1 MEKIKILWAD
11 DEVDFLKSHIT
22 YLEDKGYSVQS
33 VSNGQDALDKAI
45 EESFDVIFLDES
57 MPGMSGL
64 ETLQE
69 IKKIKSN
76 LPIVLITKNEEEDLM
91 EEAIGSQIADYLI
104 KPVKP
109 QQIILTLKKIIDNK
123 RLVTEKTTQA
133 YQQEFQK
140 LFMSIQSVSGYT
152 EWVELYKKLVY
163 WELELDNADSDDM
176 FHIMEMQKREAN
188 VEFNKFVIKHYFGW
202 IKHPMDADTPTLSH
216 TLFKKK
222 VFPYLIQDKPTF
234 FILIDNLRYDQ
245 WKMIEPYFDEIFD
258 RVEDDTFFSILP
270 TATQYSRNGIFA
282 GMSPLEI
289 SKQLPQYWKNDD
301 EEGGKNLFEKE
312 LLGYQ
317 LSKNFKN
324 PIKHSYHK
332 ILTLEDG
339 NQLTKD
345 FNNLLHNQLNV
356 IVYNFVDMISH
367 ARTEMEVMKELAK
380 DEKAFRSLTVSWFE
394 HSNLLSLIK
403 KLQSKDVNIIITT
416 DHGTTQV
423 MNPSKCVGDR
433 LTSTNIRYK
442 AGKNLQYNEKD
453 VFVVKKPEDAALPQS
468 NLSTSYIFAKEDNY
482 LIYQNNYNHYVQFF
496 KNSFQ
501 HGGISLEEMIV
512 PFIAYTS
519 KKR

>member
-11 DEVDFLKSHIT
+11 DELDFLKSHIT

-33 VSNGQDALDKAI
+33 VSNGQDAIDKVL

-57 MPGMSGL
+57 MPGLSGL

-69 IKKIKSN
+69 IKRNRSN

-91 EEAIGSQIADYLI
+91 EDAIGSQIADYLI

-123 RLVTEKTTQA
+123 RLITEKTTQA

-140 LFMSIQSVSGYT
+140 LFMSIQSVSGYE
-152 EWVELYKKLVY
+152 EWVELYKKLIY
-163 WELELDNADSDDM
+163 WELELDNADSAEM
-176 FHIMEMQKREAN
+176 FHIMEMQKKEAN
-188 VEFNKFVIKHYFGW
+188 VEFNKFIIKHYFDW
-202 IKHPMDADTPTLSH
+202 IKNPMDSDTPTLSH

-222 VFPYLIQDKPTF
+222 VYPFLIQEKPTF
-234 FILIDNLRYDQ
+234 FFLIDNLRYDQ
-245 WKMIEPYFDEIFD
+245 WKMIQPYFEEIFD
-258 RVEDDTFFSILP
+258 RVDEDTFFSILP

-289 SKQLPQYWKNDD
+289 SKKLPQYWKNDD

-312 LLGYQ
+312 LIGYQ
-317 LSKNFKN
+317 LSKNFKQ
-324 PIKHSYHK
+324 PIKYSYSK

-339 NQLTKD
+339 NNLTKD

-356 IVYNFVDMISH
+356 IVYNFIDMISH
-367 ARTEMEVMKELAK
+367 SRTEMEMMKELAR
-380 DEKAFRSLTVSWFE
+380 DEKAFRSLTLSWFE
-394 HSNLLSLIK
+394 NSNLLSLIK
-403 KLQSKDVNIIITT
+403 KLATKDVNIIITT

-423 MNPSKCVGDR
+423 ARPSKCIGDR

-442 AGKNLQYNEKD
+442 AGKNLQFNEKE
-453 VFVVKKPEDAALPQS
+453 VFWVKKPEDAELPQS
-468 NLSTSYIFAKEDNY
+468 NISTSYIFAKEDY
-482 LIYQNNYNHYVQFF
+482 FLIYQNNYNQFVNFF
-496 KNSFQ
+496 KDSFQ

-512 PFIAYTS
+512 PITAYTS
-519 KKR
+519 KKK